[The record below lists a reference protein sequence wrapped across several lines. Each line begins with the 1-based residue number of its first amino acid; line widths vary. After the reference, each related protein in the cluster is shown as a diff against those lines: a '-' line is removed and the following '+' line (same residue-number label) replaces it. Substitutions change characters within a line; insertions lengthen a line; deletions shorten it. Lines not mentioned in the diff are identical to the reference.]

1 MVGTEPTAFSPLNPS
16 KDLSF
21 ISLNLYF
28 RLSSVSV
35 LLMPQQITLCSNEA
49 AEFKTINLLLTT
61 VLSCTSN
68 KSVCL
73 NSHMPVW
80 CCRGGDGQGHHSQV
94 TRSANIPWIFA
105 ANDTTL
111 TDQWPSQTVG
121 WPAYFNSG
129 NTYWAS
135 LFKAVQCLVGEEA
148 VTKTIKV
155 TSQGCPKAGM
165 NWFVREPDV
174 NIFRNFAS
182 CC

>member
-49 AEFKTINLLLTT
+49 AEFKTINLLLTE

-68 KSVCL
+68 KSVFKFTYACVVLPWRRWPRPPLSSDKKCKHPLNLCGKWHHTHWPVAEPNCRLACL
-73 NSHMPVW
+73 LQFRKH
-80 CCRGGDGQGHHSQV
+80 
-94 TRSANIPWIFA
+94 
-105 ANDTTL
+105 
-111 TDQWPSQTVG
+111 
-121 WPAYFNSG
+121 
-129 NTYWAS
+129 WAS
-135 LFKAVQCLVGEEA
+135 LFKADQCLVGEEA

-155 TSQGCPKAGM
+155 RSQGCSEAGM

>member
-1 MVGTEPTAFSPLNPS
+1 MFYWCHSRSHCVPMRLLNSRPSTCSSPKFSAALPINP
-16 KDLSF
+16 
-21 ISLNLYF
+21 
-28 RLSSVSV
+28 
-35 LLMPQQITLCSNEA
+35 
-49 AEFKTINLLLTT
+49 
-61 VLSCTSN
+61 
-68 KSVCL
+68 CL

-135 LFKAVQCLVGEEA
+135 LFKADQCLVGEEA

-155 TSQGCPKAGM
+155 RSQGCSEAGM

>member
-1 MVGTEPTAFSPLNPS
+1 MAKDLLKKMVGTEPTAFSPLNPS

-49 AEFKTINLLLTT
+49 AEFKTINLLLTA

-80 CCRGGDGQGHHSQV
+80 CCRGGDGQGHHPQV
-94 TRSANIPWIFA
+94 TRSTNIPWIFV
-105 ANDTTL
+105 ANDH
-111 TDQWPSQTVG
+111 WPVAEPNRRLACLLQFRKHLLSISFQGSPV
-121 WPAYFNSG
+121 FSG
-129 NTYWAS
+129 
-135 LFKAVQCLVGEEA
+135 GR
-148 VTKTIKV
+148 
-155 TSQGCPKAGM
+155 GCDK
-165 NWFVREPDV
+165 DY
-174 NIFRNFAS
+174 
-182 CC
+182 